1 MGDEIDEFADVKPKF
16 KDPLGGTLEGCKF
29 AYFSKED
36 GKYEEFIETLR
47 TTPFHFYRVEYKFS
61 AEKEGSPDF
70 AARNLNTAFA
80 SELDDCRKQF
90 FCVFRCMRPDLS
102 KKEYVYTSFWI
113 STVPAENE
121 TDTTF
126 PDIKTLIGSR
136 YDDYRF
142 TKVSDLDA
150 FLADFKSV
158 VPAVHVPTESDVV
171 VEPAVDSVVPSKTTS
186 DSYDDDFEEYEYVP
200 EVVEEPTNCVSEVY
214 VH

>member
-1 MGDEIDEFADVKPKF
+1 MADEIDEFADVKPKF

-36 GKYEEFIETLR
+36 GKYAEFVETLR
-47 TTPFHFYRVEYKFS
+47 ATPFHFYRVDYKFS
-61 AEKEGSPDF
+61 AEKDGSPDF

-80 SELDDCRKQF
+80 TELDDYRKQF
-90 FCVFRCMRPDLS
+90 FSVFRCMRPDLS
-102 KKEYVYTSFWI
+102 KKEYVYTSLWI

-121 TDTTF
+121 SDVAS

-136 YDDYRF
+136 YDDYTF
-142 TKVSDLDA
+142 TKVYDLDS

-158 VPAVHVPTESDVV
+158 VCSP
-171 VEPAVDSVVPSKTTS
+171 EPAIASSVDSEIPAKTVS
-186 DSYDDDFEEYEYVP
+186 ESYDDDFEEFEYVP
-200 EVVEEPTNCVSEVY
+200 VVVEEPTNCVSEVY

>member
-1 MGDEIDEFADVKPKF
+1 MSDDIDEFADVKPKF

-36 GKYEEFIETLR
+36 GKYGEFVNILLSN
-47 TTPFHFYRVEYKFS
+47 PFHFYRVEYKFS
-61 AEKEGSPDF
+61 AEKDGSPDF
-70 AARNLNTAFA
+70 AARNLNTSFA

-121 TDTTF
+121 PDVTT

-136 YDDYRF
+136 YDDYTF

-158 VPAVHVPTESDVV
+158 VPTVSAESTVSVESVV
-171 VEPAVDSVVPSKTTS
+171 ISELEVPSKTTS
-186 DSYDDDFEEYEYVP
+186 DSYDDDFEEFEYVP

>member
-36 GKYEEFIETLR
+36 GKYAEFVETLR
-47 TTPFHFYRVEYKFS
+47 ATPFHFYRVNYKFS
-61 AEKEGSPDF
+61 AEKDGSPDF

-80 SELDDCRKQF
+80 TELDDCRKQF
-90 FCVFRCMRPDLS
+90 FSVFRCMRPDLS

-121 TDTTF
+121 SEVAS

-136 YDDYRF
+136 YDDYTF

-158 VPAVHVPTESDVV
+158 VPVV
-171 VEPAVDSVVPSKTTS
+171 TKPAVVTEPTVVTEEPVKTAS
-186 DSYDDDFEEYEYVP
+186 DSYDDDFEEFDYVP